1 MSKRD
6 PRILLEDI
14 MAAIQKI
21 RRYTSQM
28 EIQRLH
34 RDLRSER
41 IKQYRMLRRRSRR
54 ETAIGCAQSFAQS
67 RAKFRNHK
75 AHLPKHPDCATARCL
90 PKGVKLSIRR
100 YNMPTP
106 KTMQAAVVEKFGEP
120 LVVREVP
127 VPKPGPGQ
135 ALVEIFASGVCHTDL
150 HAADGDWPVKP
161 TLPFT
166 PGHEGAGTVVELGPD
181 VTHLKEGD
189 RVGIAWLHSA
199 CGHCKFCLSGW
210 ETLCLE
216 QKNSGY
222 SVDGSFAQYA
232 LAQADYLGRIP
243 DNLSFVDAAPILCAG
258 VTTYKGL
265 KETETRPGEWVV
277 ISGVG
282 GLGHV
287 AIQYARAMGL
297 RVAAIDLGPE
307 KMALARKLGAEI
319 TVDAKTQDP
328 PTEIQKQIG
337 GAQGVLVTAVST
349 IAFKQAIGMLRR
361 GGTCVLNGLPP
372 GEFPISIFDVVLN
385 RYTIRGSIVGTR
397 LDLEEALTFAADGKV
412 RATIETQPLQS
423 INDVFARLKSGQV
436 NGRVVLQM
444 REERPRTKTTAA

>member
-1 MSKRD
+1 
-6 PRILLEDI
+6 
-14 MAAIQKI
+14 
-21 RRYTSQM
+21 
-28 EIQRLH
+28 
-34 RDLRSER
+34 
-41 IKQYRMLRRRSRR
+41 
-54 ETAIGCAQSFAQS
+54 
-67 RAKFRNHK
+67 
-75 AHLPKHPDCATARCL
+75 
-90 PKGVKLSIRR
+90 
-100 YNMPTP
+100 MPLP

-120 LVVREVP
+120 LVIREVP
-127 VPKPGPGQ
+127 VPTPGPGQ

-161 TLPFT
+161 TPPFI
-166 PGHEGAGTVVELGPD
+166 PGHEGAGTVVALGPG
-181 VTHLKEGD
+181 VTHLKLGD
-189 RVGIAWLHSA
+189 RAGIAWLHSA
-199 CGHCKFCLSGW
+199 CGHCKFCLAGW
-210 ETLCLE
+210 ETLCPE

-222 SVDGSFAQYA
+222 SVNGSFAQYA

-243 DNLSFVDAAPILCAG
+243 ENLSFVDAAPILCAG

-277 ISGVG
+277 ISGIG

-297 RVAAIDLGPE
+297 RVAAVDLGPE

-319 TVDAKTQDP
+319 AIDAKTQDP
-328 PTEIQKQIG
+328 PAEIQKQIG

-349 IAFKQAIGMLRR
+349 TAFKQAIGMLRR

-397 LDLEEALTFAADGKV
+397 LDLEEALTFAVDGKV
-412 RATIETQPLQS
+412 KATIETQPLES

-444 REERPRTKTTAA
+444 AEPSGIAKTTAA